1 VKWITSA
8 VLRVSQSS
16 VYRMAQANLISGAGK
31 AVGVNTAPTALFFT
45 APVTG
50 AGHLAGKPGFGRPIE
65 PRQAN
70 SSQAGDL
77 PSAGFT
83 GCMPAFTS
91 A

>member
-1 VKWITSA
+1 MDHIGGPAGEPKFSLPDGASQFNIRGWQGRWRQYCADGLVFYGCDVA
-8 VLRVSQSS
+8 VWDL
-16 VYRMAQANLISGAGK
+16 AGK
-31 AVGVNTAPTALFFT
+31 AWIR
-45 APVTG
+45 
-50 AGHLAGKPGFGRPIE
+50 RPIE
-65 PRQAN
+65 PRQAA

>member
-1 VKWITSA
+1 
-8 VLRVSQSS
+8 
-16 VYRMAQANLISGAGK
+16 
-31 AVGVNTAPTALFFT
+31 LFFILLNWPDLPSDPPMS
-45 APVTG
+45 A
-50 AGHLAGKPGFGRPIE
+50 A
-65 PRQAN
+65 